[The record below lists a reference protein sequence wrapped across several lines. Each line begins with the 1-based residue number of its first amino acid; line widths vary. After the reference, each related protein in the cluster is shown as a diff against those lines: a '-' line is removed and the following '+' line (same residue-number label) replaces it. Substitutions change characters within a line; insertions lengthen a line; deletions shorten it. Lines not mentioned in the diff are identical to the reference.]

1 VVRLVAPPAAPQP
14 ERVLVQAPLRVQPV
28 QQPLVSPSSRPSW
41 PWLWWVLVLLPW
53 KVVVIR

>member
-1 VVRLVAPPAAPQP
+1 VVPPAAPLP
-14 ERVLVQAPLRVQPV
+14 ERVRAQALLRVQPV
-28 QQPLVSPSSRPSW
+28 PQPLVLLSSRPSW